1 MAFITLDA
9 KKLKENY
16 EHLENLMT
24 QHGIKLSLVSKMLCG
39 NEKYLDVLLKLGAP
53 QVCDSRVTNLK
64 MIKELSPETET
75 IYIKPPPKRS
85 LRKIVE
91 YADISFNTE
100 YETIK
105 LLSEEAKAQGKVH
118 KIVIMIELGELR
130 EGVMRDDFMDFYG
143 KVFELPNIEVV
154 GIGANLTC
162 MYGVLPNHDKLIQL
176 CLYTQ
181 LIEAKFNKKIP
192 YVSGGSSVTIP
203 LIHHNLL
210 PHGINHF
217 RVGETLYLGTDV
229 YNNKSFEEMHN
240 DVFKLNAEIIELIE
254 KPIVPMGEIG
264 HNLTGD
270 TLEFDQQQVADRAYR
285 AILDLGLLD
294 VEPDHIKP
302 TDEKLEIVGES
313 SDMIVIDLGTN
324 PGNYKV
330 GDLVE
335 FKLDYMGT
343 LRVMNSNYV
352 DKKVTNADAV
362 LHKPDLKVKQAAETT
377 KKDKVTK

>member
-16 EHLENLMT
+16 DHLETLMT
-24 QHGIKLSLVSKMLCG
+24 KHGIKLSLVSKMLCG
-39 NEKYLDVLLKLGAP
+39 NEKYLDVLLKLGAD
-53 QVCDSRVTNLK
+53 QICDSRVTNLR
-64 MIKELSPETET
+64 MIKELAPNVET

-105 LLSEEAKAQGKVH
+105 LLSEEAKLQGKTH

-130 EGVMRDDFMDFYG
+130 EGVMRDDFMDFYA

-154 GIGANLTC
+154 GIGTNLTC

-181 LIEAKFNKKIP
+181 LIEAKFNKRIP

-229 YNNKSFEEMHN
+229 YNSKSFDDMHN
-240 DVFKLNAEIIELIE
+240 DVFELKAEIIELIE
-254 KPIVPMGEIG
+254 KPIIPMGEIG
-264 HNLTGD
+264 HNLTGE
-270 TLEFDQQQVADRAYR
+270 TMEFDQGLVADRAYR

-294 VEPDHIKP
+294 VEPDHITP
-302 TDEKLEIVGES
+302 IDETLEIVGES

-324 PGNYKV
+324 PKNYKV

-335 FKLDYMGT
+335 FKLDYMGI
-343 LRVMNSNYV
+343 LRVMNSIYV
-352 DKKVTNADAV
+352 DKKVVNADAV
-362 LHKPDLKVKQAAETT
+362 TAKPDLKVKETP
-377 KKDKVTK
+377 KEKVTK